1 MPSNPIFRFLNGMHR
16 GLIAVSAGQAGWN
29 VGGMT
34 VLEVTTTGR
43 NSGRDRTVFLTS
55 PIQDGDSMLVVASRG
70 GDDRHPDEPADR
82 HDGQHVSE
90 GLRQRRGGVPDAIC
104 QDREGELRDHKKRCN
119 EIKQITSRLHKK
131 RMNKKELYDSINLSQ
146 Y

>member
-55 PIQDGDSMLVVASRG
+55 PIQDVKYKIA
-70 GDDRHPDEPADR
+70 
-82 HDGQHVSE
+82 
-90 GLRQRRGGVPDAIC
+90 
-104 QDREGELRDHKKRCN
+104 
-119 EIKQITSRLHKK
+119 
-131 RMNKKELYDSINLSQ
+131 Q
-146 Y
+146 YKI